1 MKCRLCKTLIP
12 VKSFKG
18 LILNKSINYFD
29 CKVCGY
35 LQTENPT
42 WLPKAYATNM
52 NDSDTGVMFR
62 NLSNV
67 SLVTATLC
75 LMRRRKSLIV
85 DYAGGHGFLVRLLR
99 DVGLDAWHHDPYSV
113 NLVAKGFDYNIKKQK
128 ANAISLVLAFE
139 VFEHFKYPVNEIK
152 KIISISPNILFT
164 TQIIPNPIPKPTD
177 WWYYGPEHGQHIGFY
192 RIKTLKF
199 IAKKFNLHL
208 CSDGVSTHFFSKK
221 KYSFIIWMLFR
232 FFSKIFSKLF
242 TIGIKSKTWSD
253 HLRIKNNLKNKSR
266 ISDHL

>member
-113 NLVAKGFDYNIKKQK
+113 NLVAKGFDYNIKKPK
-128 ANAISLVLAFE
+128 TNAISLVLAFE

-164 TQIIPNPIPKPTD
+164 TQNC
-177 WWYYGPEHGQHIGFY
+177 
-192 RIKTLKF
+192 
-199 IAKKFNLHL
+199 A
-208 CSDGVSTHFFSKK
+208 V
-221 KYSFIIWMLFR
+221 
-232 FFSKIFSKLF
+232 
-242 TIGIKSKTWSD
+242 
-253 HLRIKNNLKNKSR
+253 
-266 ISDHL
+266 